1 MCFCVQY
8 AFLVTSVVQFAGGVV
23 VFFGLLTSPKEVG
36 KWGRGGDWG
45 VVDCNVTAT
54 RNKVAKSNPL
64 NCGYVFV
71 GLGKSKS
78 VVNRFLSLE
87 MSRHSV
93 APGVAVIYLNIYLPT
108 NFLFKKKTKKNTLRT
123 ILKG

>member
-1 MCFCVQY
+1 MQY

-36 KWGRGGDWG
+36 KRGRGGDWAG
-45 VVDCNVTAT
+45 RGGGCNVTAT

-108 NFLFKKKTKKNTLRT
+108 NF
-123 ILKG
+123 I

>member
-1 MCFCVQY
+1 M
-8 AFLVTSVVQFAGGVV
+8 G
-23 VFFGLLTSPKEVG
+23 
-36 KWGRGGDWG
+36 GRGG
-45 VVDCNVTAT
+45 CNVTAT

-64 NCGYVFV
+64 NSGYVFV

-108 NFLFKKKTKKNTLRT
+108 NFLFLKKKTKQTKKSNNDLKNNFKRLITLLMFTDR
-123 ILKG
+123 LK

>member
-36 KWGRGGDWG
+36 KRGRGGVWG
-45 VVDCNVTAT
+45 GRGGCNVTGT

-64 NCGYVFV
+64 NCCYVFV
-71 GLGKSKS
+71 GLGKRKS
-78 VVNRFLSLE
+78 VVNRFLSLA

-93 APGVAVIYLNIYLPT
+93 APGVAVIYLNIYRPT
-108 NFLFKKKTKKNTLRT
+108 NFLFKKKKNTLRT

>member
-1 MCFCVQY
+1 M
-8 AFLVTSVVQFAGGVV
+8 
-23 VFFGLLTSPKEVG
+23 
-36 KWGRGGDWG
+36 
-45 VVDCNVTAT
+45 TAT

-64 NCGYVFV
+64 NSGYVFV

-108 NFLFKKKTKKNTLRT
+108 NFLFKKKKKCNNDLENNFKTLITLLMFTDR
-123 ILKG
+123 LK